1 MHNALENFM
10 PKEKPLFEGFGHF
23 QNISDRINAIPYI
36 QNEIL
41 ARFSLEQPKRKAII
55 TLCEKTANEIERDI
69 RRVIKGLPVQPIHG
83 DYTRENILFNS
94 DISEIAGVIDFD
106 DAHMDP
112 RIFDPVI
119 ASVYFG
125 TNEREF
131 STKKVKKIFE
141 GYRYAIATP
150 LQSKEATAIQS
161 LTEMYGLFA
170 VFWTINK
177 FNQSQNFEDL
187 GKVLKYSSILESI
200 RDTNVETWRNL
211 I

>member
-1 MHNALENFM
+1 M
-10 PKEKPLFEGFGHF
+10 
-23 QNISDRINAIPYI
+23 
-36 QNEIL
+36 
-41 ARFSLEQPKRKAII
+41 
-55 TLCEKTANEIERDI
+55 
-69 RRVIKGLPVQPIHG
+69 QPIHG